1 MLVKNNNRS
10 HQEISKAQVKSFSCR
25 SGIKLAIDLGKQL
38 SSKLQKF
45 VSDLPLNKLQKFVSD
60 LPLNKLQKFVS
71 DLPLNNWQI
80 FLLDASHLLN
90 KIVLENLAFYQ
101 YSALQLISQSTLIT
115 YVHDK
120 VSKHW
125 GEVEC

>member
-38 SSKLQKF
+38 GS
-45 VSDLPLNKLQKFVSD
+45 
-60 LPLNKLQKFVS
+60 KLQKFVS

-80 FLLDASHLLN
+80 FLLDASHSHN

-101 YSALQLISQSTLIT
+101 
-115 YVHDK
+115 
-120 VSKHW
+120 
-125 GEVEC
+125 

>member
-38 SSKLQKF
+38 SS
-45 VSDLPLNKLQKFVSD
+45 N
-60 LPLNKLQKFVS
+60 LQKFVS

-115 YVHDK
+115 YVQDK

>member
-10 HQEISKAQVKSFSCR
+10 HQEISKTQVKSFSCR

-38 SSKLQKF
+38 SS
-45 VSDLPLNKLQKFVSD
+45 
-60 LPLNKLQKFVS
+60 KLQKFVS

-115 YVHDK
+115 YVQDK
-120 VSKHW
+120 VSKQW

>member
-45 VSDLPLNKLQKFVSD
+45 F
-60 LPLNKLQKFVS
+60 S

-115 YVHDK
+115 CVQDK
-120 VSKHW
+120 VSKQW

>member
-45 VSDLPLNKLQKFVSD
+45 VSDLPLN
-60 LPLNKLQKFVS
+60 
-71 DLPLNNWQI
+71 NWQI

-101 YSALQLISQSTLIT
+101 YSALQLISQSILIT
-115 YVHDK
+115 YVQDK
-120 VSKHW
+120 VSKQW

>member
-45 VSDLPLNKLQKFVSD
+45 VSDLPLN
-60 LPLNKLQKFVS
+60 
-71 DLPLNNWQI
+71 NWQI

-101 YSALQLISQSTLIT
+101 YGALQLISQSTLIT
-115 YVHDK
+115 YVQDI
-120 VSKHW
+120 VSKQW

>member
-25 SGIKLAIDLGKQL
+25 SGRKLAIDLGKQL

-45 VSDLPLNKLQKFVSD
+45 VSDLPLN
-60 LPLNKLQKFVS
+60 
-71 DLPLNNWQI
+71 NWQI
-80 FLLDASHLLN
+80 FLLDASRLLN

-115 YVHDK
+115 YVQDK
-120 VSKHW
+120 VSKQW

>member
-38 SSKLQKF
+38 SS
-45 VSDLPLNKLQKFVSD
+45 
-60 LPLNKLQKFVS
+60 KLQKFVS

-115 YVHDK
+115 YVQDK
-120 VSKHW
+120 VSKQW

>member
-38 SSKLQKF
+38 SS
-45 VSDLPLNKLQKFVSD
+45 
-60 LPLNKLQKFVS
+60 KLQKFVS

>member
-45 VSDLPLNKLQKFVSD
+45 VSDLPLN
-60 LPLNKLQKFVS
+60 
-71 DLPLNNWQI
+71 NWQI

-115 YVHDK
+115 CVQDK
-120 VSKHW
+120 VSKQW
-125 GEVEC
+125 GEVEF

>member
-45 VSDLPLNKLQKFVSD
+45 VSDLPLN
-60 LPLNKLQKFVS
+60 
-71 DLPLNNWQI
+71 NWQI

-90 KIVLENLAFYQ
+90 KTVLENLAFYQ

-115 YVHDK
+115 YVQDK
-120 VSKHW
+120 VSKQW

>member
-45 VSDLPLNKLQKFVSD
+45 VSDLP
-60 LPLNKLQKFVS
+60 PNKLQKFVS

>member
-45 VSDLPLNKLQKFVSD
+45 VSDLPLN
-60 LPLNKLQKFVS
+60 
-71 DLPLNNWQI
+71 NWQI

-90 KIVLENLAFYQ
+90 KTVLENLAFYQ
-101 YSALQLISQSTLIT
+101 YSVLQLISQSTLIT
-115 YVHDK
+115 YVQDK
-120 VSKHW
+120 VSKQW

>member
-10 HQEISKAQVKSFSCR
+10 HQEISKAQAKSFSCR

-38 SSKLQKF
+38 SS
-45 VSDLPLNKLQKFVSD
+45 
-60 LPLNKLQKFVS
+60 KLQKFVS

-115 YVHDK
+115 CEQDK
-120 VSKHW
+120 VSKQW

>member
-45 VSDLPLNKLQKFVSD
+45 VSDLPLN
-60 LPLNKLQKFVS
+60 
-71 DLPLNNWQI
+71 NWQI

-101 YSALQLISQSTLIT
+101 
-115 YVHDK
+115 
-120 VSKHW
+120 
-125 GEVEC
+125 

>member
-45 VSDLPLNKLQKFVSD
+45 VSDLPLN
-60 LPLNKLQKFVS
+60 
-71 DLPLNNWQI
+71 NWQI
-80 FLLDASHLLN
+80 FLLDAPHLLN

-115 YVHDK
+115 YVQDK
-120 VSKHW
+120 VSKQW

>member
-38 SSKLQKF
+38 SS
-45 VSDLPLNKLQKFVSD
+45 
-60 LPLNKLQKFVS
+60 KLQKFVS

-115 YVHDK
+115 YVQDK

>member
-10 HQEISKAQVKSFSCR
+10 HQEISKAQAKSFSCR

-45 VSDLPLNKLQKFVSD
+45 F
-60 LPLNKLQKFVS
+60 S

-115 YVHDK
+115 YVQDK
-120 VSKHW
+120 VSKQW

>member
-45 VSDLPLNKLQKFVSD
+45 VSDLPLN
-60 LPLNKLQKFVS
+60 
-71 DLPLNNWQI
+71 NWQI

-90 KIVLENLAFYQ
+90 KTVLENLAFYQ

-115 YVHDK
+115 CVQDK
-120 VSKHW
+120 VSKQW

>member
-25 SGIKLAIDLGKQL
+25 SGRKLAIDLGKQL
-38 SSKLQKF
+38 SS
-45 VSDLPLNKLQKFVSD
+45 
-60 LPLNKLQKFVS
+60 KLQKFVS

-115 YVHDK
+115 YVQDK
-120 VSKHW
+120 VSKQW

>member
-45 VSDLPLNKLQKFVSD
+45 VSDLPLN
-60 LPLNKLQKFVS
+60 
-71 DLPLNNWQI
+71 NWQI
-80 FLLDASHLLN
+80 FLLDASHSHN

-101 YSALQLISQSTLIT
+101 
-115 YVHDK
+115 
-120 VSKHW
+120 
-125 GEVEC
+125 